1 MDNRRIGV
9 PDGSA
14 MIHWDGR
21 GVIQNHQPKMLQL
34 EYAERRQLCYI
45 LRGAALRK
53 VAYVRS
59 MRRP

>member
-1 MDNRRIGV
+1 
-9 PDGSA
+9 

-34 EYAERRQLCYI
+34 AYAERRPLCYI